1 MTEIVKLIV
10 NYTGEFGPM
19 ILFVPTIFLLFK
31 KRSALIYY
39 ISGSFLNFILNI
51 FLKLLIQQ
59 PRPSDDSDK
68 FELMIER
75 RKHLLLIP
83 YDVFGMPS
91 GHAQTVAFTTAFV
104 FLTIRNN
111 IFRGFCVLISL
122 VTMWQRVH
130 YNHHTVTQV
139 VIGAIVGILFAG
151 LMFYLNTIN
160 IAGLLKEKCDDNAP
174 I

>member
-19 ILFVPTIFLLFK
+19 ILFVPTIFLLFN
-31 KRSALIYY
+31 KRNALIYY

-59 PRPSDDSDK
+59 PRPLDDPDK
-68 FELMIER
+68 FELMMER

-104 FLTIRNN
+104 FLMIRNN

-122 VTMWQRVH
+122 VTIWQRVH

>member
-1 MTEIVKLIV
+1 MTEIVKPIL

-59 PRPSDDSDK
+59 PRPSDDPDK
-68 FELMIER
+68 FELMMER

-151 LMFYLNTIN
+151 LMFYLNKIN

>member
-1 MTEIVKLIV
+1 MTEIVKSIL

-19 ILFVPTIFLLFK
+19 ILFVPTIFLLYNK
-31 KRSALIYY
+31 SNALVYY
-39 ISGSFLNFILNI
+39 IIGSFLNSVLNI

-59 PRPSDDSDK
+59 PRPSDDADK
-68 FELMIER
+68 FELMIQR
-75 RKHLLLIP
+75 RKQLLLIP

-104 FLTIRNN
+104 FLTIQNDM
-111 IFRGFCVLISL
+111 FRGLCGVISL
-122 VTMWQRVH
+122 LTIWQRVH
-130 YNHHTVTQV
+130 YNYHTVLQV
-139 VIGAIVGILFAG
+139 IIGAIVGLLFAY
-151 LMFYLNTIN
+151 LMFYLYKIN